1 MKRVIFLSV
10 VCLGCAKPPQE
21 APRLAPSPTPAGI
34 VVEADAGYEA
44 GWQRGYEAYIEQVGL
59 PGTPH
64 PTATYTSQPAAMN
77 AEQSKA
83 AEAGYVD
90 GYHRASESLVCPYAG
105 AKHR

>member
-10 VCLGCAKPPQE
+10 ICLGCSK
-21 APRLAPSPTPAGI
+21 APRIEPSPAPAGI
-34 VVEADAGYEA
+34 IVEADSGYEA

-59 PGTPH
+59 PAPPH
-64 PTATYTSQPAAMN
+64 PTATYTSQPAAMT
-77 AEQSKA
+77 AEEMKA